1 MARLTG
7 TKRRKKQSEFAVAKK
22 KATAEQLAKS
32 QKKIKEQTAKRHK
45 SKGVAKP
52 SSLGGGLTSKTT
64 TTTKAKSK
72 SKIARAGGQKTNEE
86 IFGKKKVD
94 ALKIKHSEWKKARKE
109 GTMDEWNK
117 KYKKKKS
124 NFSSNWD

>member
-45 SKGVAKP
+45 SRGVAKP
-52 SSLGGGLTSKTT
+52 SSLGGGLTSKT